1 MIFPGSVI
9 YCKKRRFYLF
19 VNFKPNCGFKM
30 RFARPVPKNR
40 IMQIPIGIIRGHV
53 GARAGMTRATR
64 PGAAV

>member
-1 MIFPGSVI
+1 M
-9 YCKKRRFYLF
+9 
-19 VNFKPNCGFKM
+19 NFKPNCGFKM

-40 IMQIPIGIIRGHV
+40 IMQIPIGIIMGHV